1 MIAQPLTILDHH
13 YQELN
18 NGGEDVIQGLSQNP
32 KILSPKYFYDDPGS
46 QLFEKIC
53 ELPEY
58 YPTRT
63 EAWILQQ
70 YADEIAEI
78 TNCCELIELGSGSS
92 TKTQVLLDAYQKIAT
107 SCRYLPIDV
116 SGGILKTSVLQLQK
130 KYPDFS
136 IHGLLGTYEQ
146 ALVHLESNYLQSRM
160 LFFLGSSLGNFNPEE
175 CDIFLNQVSRTLQ
188 TGDFFLLGI
197 DLQKPQDILEAAYND
212 SQEVTAAFN
221 LNMLSHLNW
230 RFQGNFDISL
240 FKHQAIYN
248 QVDNQIEMY
257 LHCQKSHAVSLEA
270 LDLKVDFEEGESI
283 LTEISRKFD
292 LATMEKQLQG
302 KGLKTVKTWTD
313 EKGWFGLIL
322 CQV

>member
-1 MIAQPLTILDHH
+1 
-13 YQELN
+13 
-18 NGGEDVIQGLSQNP
+18 
-32 KILSPKYFYDDPGS
+32 
-46 QLFEKIC
+46 
-53 ELPEY
+53 
-58 YPTRT
+58 
-63 EAWILQQ
+63 
-70 YADEIAEI
+70 
-78 TNCCELIELGSGSS
+78 
-92 TKTQVLLDAYQKIAT
+92 
-107 SCRYLPIDV
+107 
-116 SGGILKTSVLQLQK
+116 
-130 KYPDFS
+130 
-136 IHGLLGTYEQ
+136 
-146 ALVHLESNYLQSRM
+146 M
-160 LFFLGSSLGNFNPEE
+160 LFFLGSSLGNFNQEE

-188 TGDFFLLGI
+188 PGDYFLLGI
-197 DLQKPQDILEAAYND
+197 DLQKPLDILEAAYND

-322 CQV
+322 CKLK